1 MMIKK
6 ADLLLCCALGLSPI
20 ASAQQLSGAGA
31 PVAVPVAAQEDHR
44 ISLKAFVALI
54 AYSDEMVRSQ
64 RLEETIA
71 GHGVRGAQGIF
82 EPFFSVGLEREDM
95 SVLNSA
101 QDAVRRGLNPLDPS
115 TLFVSHENR
124 LKAAVGV
131 KTSSGADFELS
142 YNISSLWDS
151 LQTLKAV
158 GGEVISPEKK
168 GYLGIKLTQPLMRG
182 AGSDVNRL
190 GIVIAESE
198 QSVARETLRQL
209 LAQRVMEGLQT
220 YIFVQRA
227 EERVRL
233 RTEARDVAGE
243 IERSVA
249 EQSRAGLRSA
259 AELMEARSS
268 LALRQAQLAQAQQEL
283 AEQQNALQIYV
294 SARDRASGSILTGSA
309 LRPADA
315 LVLAQT
321 EAQGAVAATAGTLDG
336 DSLVGIMARRPEA
349 RVNVIKMER
358 ENHRVKVALDQVKPE
373 LNLMLS
379 YGKDALS
386 GSFQSLA
393 GYFGGDVPYNHWTA
407 GLTYKVGVFG
417 DERRSSEYQAA
428 IARREQSELALSA
441 LRQRIANEVL
451 SSSAVLGKALQ
462 QVARQEEI
470 VTAQRN
476 LLSVERELLRE
487 GRRATMDVLKRQL
500 ELLLAEEALA
510 DSVTQAN
517 RASYLTLQVQG
528 NLLSRL
534 GLE

>member
-1 MMIKK
+1 MMIKT

-20 ASAQQLSGAGA
+20 ASAQQLSGAGT

-54 AYSDEMVRSQ
+54 AESDEMVRSQ

-71 GHGVRGAQGIF
+71 GHGVRGARGIF
-82 EPFFSVGLEREDM
+82 EPFFTLGLEREDM

-131 KTSSGADFELS
+131 KTSRGADFELS

-259 AELMEARSS
+259 TELMEARSS

-294 SARDRASGSILTGSA
+294 SARDRASGSVLTGSA

-321 EAQGAVAATAGTLDG
+321 PGINAATPASVEGDG
-336 DSLVGIMARRPEA
+336 LLEIMARRPEA

-358 ENHRVKVALDQVKPE
+358 ERHRVKVALDQVKPE

-379 YGKDALS
+379 YGKEALS
-386 GSFQSLA
+386 ASFQNLA
-393 GYFGGDVPYNHWTA
+393 GYFGGDVPYNRWTA

-462 QVARQEEI
+462 QVSRQEEI
-470 VTAQRN
+470 VAAQRN
-476 LLSVERELLRE
+476 LVSVERELLRE
-487 GRRATMDVLKRQL
+487 GRRAMLDVLKRQL